1 MTYTF
6 KLARRLAVSRDF
18 AMLAILAIVAA
29 CAGDSTTAPD
39 SVESTPTK
47 AATLIV
53 SPRSVTAETRQ
64 PVRFLGRSRTERGQV
79 VTTVAWSST
88 GGTISADGT
97 FSSAIVGTF
106 KVIGRGRG
114 WKHADTAIVIV
125 VPPANDVIRL
135 TTSPTAAT
143 LNVGASR
150 TFSATGYLND
160 GTTTTIGVNWT
171 ATGGDID
178 AAGTYTAGARAG
190 TYRVVAT
197 NTAGTLADTSTVTIV
212 TPTLSQVYLSPA
224 SVSLNAG
231 ATRQFSA
238 YGRNSVGD
246 SVPVTVAFSA
256 TGGTVTSGGLYT
268 AGSTGGTFRVVAK
281 DQSTGKADTSAVTI
295 AAATPTLAQVYVTP
309 ASVSLTA
316 GGSQQFKAYG
326 RTSSGDSIPVTV
338 AFSATSG
345 TVTSGGLYTAG
356 STAGTFRVVAKES
369 TSGTADTAAVTV
381 SAPTTTIGTGIPF
394 GPFALW
400 NSTTTVAWGPVPFT
414 GSIGNSD
421 PAGLVTQLSAA
432 RQMGLHLVLFM
443 TGGDHLNYLTNGA
456 FDLSKWKARMD
467 QFNTAAIKS
476 AVAAGVKDGTIV
488 GNSLMDEPEHKS
500 WGGVM
505 TKPLLDQMAAYAKAI
520 FPTLPMGVNNGPT
533 GYYQWRPTERYHVV
547 DFVVNQYNWWVT
559 TGDVAAWRD
568 KVLAQAKLDGI
579 TPAFSLNILGGGVQ
593 DRDGVY
599 DCTGA
604 GQGGT
609 FVAPNCRMTATQ
621 VRDWGRTLGVAG
633 CVMLMWKYDGAFMAK
648 TDNVQAFRDV
658 AAQLAGTPSRSCSR
672 S

>member
-18 AMLAILAIVAA
+18 AMLATLAIVAA

-47 AATLIV
+47 AANLIV

-143 LNVGASR
+143 LNAGASR
-150 TFSATGYLND
+150 TFSATGHLTD

-212 TPTLSQVYLSPA
+212 TPTPTLSQVYLSPA

-231 ATRQFSA
+231 ANRQFSSYGRTSVGDSVPVTVSFSATGGTVTAGGLYTAGTSAGTFRVIAKEQATGKADTSTVTIAAPTPTPTLAHVYLTPASASLTSGGNQQFKA

-256 TGGTVTSGGLYT
+256 TSGTVTAGGLYT
-268 AGSTGGTFRVVAK
+268 AGA
-281 DQSTGKADTSAVTI
+281 
-295 AAATPTLAQVYVTP
+295 
-309 ASVSLTA
+309 
-316 GGSQQFKAYG
+316 
-326 RTSSGDSIPVTV
+326 
-338 AFSATSG
+338 
-345 TVTSGGLYTAG
+345 
-356 STAGTFRVVAKES
+356 TAGTFRVVAKEAS
-369 TSGTADTAAVTV
+369 TGAADTAAVTV
-381 SAPTTTIGTGIPF
+381 TAPPPTSTTNGIPF

-400 NSTTTVAWGPVPFT
+400 NSNTSVAYGPVPFT

-467 QFNTAAIKS
+467 QFNTAVIKS

-547 DFVVNQYNWWVT
+547 DFVVNQYNW
-559 TGDVAAWRD
+559 
-568 KVLAQAKLDGI
+568 
-579 TPAFSLNILGGGVQ
+579 
-593 DRDGVY
+593 
-599 DCTGA
+599 
-604 GQGGT
+604 
-609 FVAPNCRMTATQ
+609 
-621 VRDWGRTLGVAG
+621 
-633 CVMLMWKYDGAFMAK
+633 
-648 TDNVQAFRDV
+648 
-658 AAQLAGTPSRSCSR
+658 
-672 S
+672 